1 MKKTMKLIV
10 FIIISNSL
18 LIWAIYKWESYK
30 KSETFHLCQ
39 RGVDLHT
46 YLFEDRRID
55 DQSLYDVLM
64 SAMNGDSVAIVKFVL
79 SDIKSNITKE
89 RYEDLDDF
97 EKQEVKLFADEY
109 QAALHLLIDKNGSQ
123 KMVKIFKKFPY
134 SERLRLI
141 MRISRIDKFDI
152 KNNYYKKYRN
162 VIDSLSFSD

>member
-1 MKKTMKLIV
+1 MYLIGETMKKTMKLSV

-64 SAMNGDSVAIVKFVL
+64 SAMNG
-79 SDIKSNITKE
+79 
-89 RYEDLDDF
+89 
-97 EKQEVKLFADEY
+97 
-109 QAALHLLIDKNGSQ
+109 
-123 KMVKIFKKFPY
+123 
-134 SERLRLI
+134 
-141 MRISRIDKFDI
+141 
-152 KNNYYKKYRN
+152 
-162 VIDSLSFSD
+162 